1 MTLSQRIQTA
11 SADETRALLEEAY
24 EAVHGKSCDWF
35 RYYGEIDQKHDARA
49 FDNMLNAEAYLDA
62 AMMLLPEGWMWSIGS
77 DGPEEGPWACLT
89 AIKDLCEDISCC
101 AATPALALCA
111 AALIAR
117 EASNGDL

>member
-62 AMMLLPEGWMWSIGS
+62 AMMLLPVGWLIVSWS
-77 DGPEEGPWACLT
+77 
-89 AIKDLCEDISCC
+89 DLGGGGGCYCTLGCPGRGASAMADNGER
-101 AATPALALCA
+101 TLALALLSAICM
-111 AALIAR
+111 AR
-117 EASNGDL
+117 GL